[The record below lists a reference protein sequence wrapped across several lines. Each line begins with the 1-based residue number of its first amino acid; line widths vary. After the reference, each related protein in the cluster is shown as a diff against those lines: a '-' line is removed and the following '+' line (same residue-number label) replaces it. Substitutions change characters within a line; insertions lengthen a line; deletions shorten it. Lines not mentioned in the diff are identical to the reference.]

1 MLDFKLISADSH
13 LNEPPAAW
21 ERVQKEYGD
30 RAPKVV
36 KNPSGVAKGTWIIT
50 EGLPPIGCSHFS
62 IGIVVGKDSGISEV
76 DLEKHADTVQ
86 FMENFR
92 FEDYPAA
99 WEPSARIKAQDRDGV
114 EAEVLFPSPA
124 RHFYGL
130 TDEPL
135 QRAIFHSYNAWLHE
149 FCSYSPRRLVG
160 LTPVSILDVEHA
172 AEDIHD
178 SAKLG
183 FRGMLLPTRIRDG
196 GFYEPQ
202 YEPIWAAAEE
212 TGMVIN
218 VHTNTIQGTP
228 RTHFTGPRDRD
239 PRKEPAGFAH
249 KQAPAQQFV
258 GALMFSGVFDRH
270 PKLKVV
276 CAEFDVGWVAN
287 LVQQVDYWFHRDSA
301 YDTELNLNKLPPS
314 EYYKRNIFFTY
325 QDDRAGVLTTEV
337 FGEDNFMWANDFPH
351 GVTTW
356 PYSRQTVDRNCKGI
370 DPVVTR
376 KINRENVNRVYQ
388 LGL

>member
-1 MLDFKLISADSH
+1 MRDFKLISADSH

-21 ERVQKEYGD
+21 ERVQKQYGD
-30 RAPKVV
+30 KAPKVV
-36 KNPSGVAKGTWIIT
+36 KNPPGVAKGTWIIT

-99 WEPSARIKAQDRDGV
+99 WEPSARIEAQDRDGV
-114 EAEVLFPSPA
+114 EAGGGPLSQPCTPFLWPHRRTFTTGHLSFLQCLAARVLQ
-124 RHFYGL
+124 
-130 TDEPL
+130 L
-135 QRAIFHSYNAWLHE
+135 QSSGWCRGFKEAEY
-149 FCSYSPRRLVG
+149 
-160 LTPVSILDVEHA
+160 SILDVKHA
-172 AEDIHD
+172 VEDIPTTMPSSD
-178 SAKLG
+178 SGGCCSPLES
-183 FRGMLLPTRIRDG
+183 GMAGCI
-196 GFYEPQ
+196 EPQ
-202 YEPIWAAAEE
+202 YEPVWAAAEE

-249 KQAPAQQFV
+249 KQAPAQQFL

-301 YDTELNLNKLPPS
+301 YDALLNLNKLPPS

-325 QDDRAGVLTTEV
+325 QDDRARVFTTEV

-356 PYSRQTVDRNCKGI
+356 PILPTDGGS
-370 DPVVTR
+370 
-376 KINRENVNRVYQ
+376 E
-388 LGL
+388 L